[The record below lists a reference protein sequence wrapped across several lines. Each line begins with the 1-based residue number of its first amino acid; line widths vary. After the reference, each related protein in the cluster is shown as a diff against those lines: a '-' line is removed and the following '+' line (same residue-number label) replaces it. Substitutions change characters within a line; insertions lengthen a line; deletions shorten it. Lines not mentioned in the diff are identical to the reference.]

1 MNRQYNK
8 LYEFGD
14 FRLNA
19 SERVLQRQGT
29 DVPLPSKV
37 FDILLVLVENHGH
50 VVDKEQLMNEVWPDT
65 FVEENNLKVYISS
78 LRKALGENLAGQK
91 YIETLPKRGYR
102 FIAGITR
109 LVDKD
114 AELIVEKHTVA
125 NIRIEETEEITP
137 GETTNLETTGKTEVA
152 VTVSRRTT
160 LARVLPAVA
169 VLLVVFAIAVTWM
182 VIRSKSAVRGGP
194 IHSIAVLPLKPLSAE
209 ARDEYLG
216 PSLAD
221 ALITRLSGLRQIA
234 VRPSSAT
241 FAYDQPEQNPTLIG
255 QRLQVDALLMG
266 GVQKSGERLR
276 LTLQLVRVADGTT
289 LWANTFDE
297 SLRDIFTVQDSI
309 SEQVTRAL
317 ALVMTGEEKQQVIRH
332 QTVNAE
338 AYQLVLKGRY
348 FYNRRTEEGL
358 RTAIEYFQQ
367 AIDQDPT
374 NALAYAGIAECFLIL
389 STPEGVESM
398 PLGEGFPKAEAATIK
413 ALELDDTV
421 PEAHM
426 AMALVILLHPS
437 RFGAEREFKR
447 ALELNPNYA
456 LARNYYGNYLSLV
469 GRMDEAMEQYRYA
482 LEADPSSLI
491 INTNWGIVLY
501 RAGLYDQAI
510 DQLKK
515 TLQMDQTYFRAH
527 WALGQVYEQKMMYDA
542 AIDEFRQALPL
553 TGNQAQA
560 LAALSHAYA
569 AAKQMEPARKA
580 LAELQAL
587 SAKHYVSPF
596 QFAVAYAGIGD
607 KDRAF
612 AALEQGLQARQIRFV
627 VIRTDPR
634 FAALREDPRYTDL
647 LKRFPPVVQQP
658 TRQSSLQQRDL
669 PWKQGEGIDDLK
681 FLCA

>member
-1 MNRQYNK
+1 MNRQSDK

-19 SERVLQRQGT
+19 SERLLQKQGV
-29 DVPLPSKV
+29 DIPLPSKV

-50 VVDKEQLMNEVWPDT
+50 VVDKEQLMTQVWPDT
-65 FVEENNLKVYISS
+65 FVEENNLKVYISG
-78 LRKALGENLAGQK
+78 LRKALGENPEGKK

-102 FIAGITR
+102 FAAGITR

-125 NIRIEETEEITP
+125 NIRIEESEEIITD
-137 GETTNLETTGKTEVA
+137 EAINKTDVAIAAGLTRHRPVWQRA
-152 VTVSRRTT
+152 VT
-160 LARVLPAVA
+160 AIA
-169 VLLVVFAIAVTWM
+169 VLLIVAAIVTTWLI
-182 VIRSKSAVRGGP
+182 IRSKSAARGAT
-194 IHSIAVLPLKPLSAE
+194 IRSIAVLPLKPLSAE

-221 ALITRLSGLRQIA
+221 ALITRLSGLRQIT

-241 FAYDQPEQNPTLIG
+241 FVYEQTEQDPTLIG
-255 QRLQVDALLMG
+255 KQLQVDALLMG

-297 SLRDIFTVQDSI
+297 SLRDIFIVQDSI

-317 ALVMTGEEKQQVIRH
+317 ALVMTGEEKEQVAKH

-338 AYQLVLKGRY
+338 AYQLLLKGRY

-358 RTAIEYFQQ
+358 RTAIEYFEQ
-367 AIDQDPT
+367 AIDKDPT
-374 NALAYAGIAECFLIL
+374 YATAYAGIAESYLIL

-398 PLGEGFPKAEAATIK
+398 PLSEGFPKAEAATVK

-421 PEAHM
+421 PEAHL

-447 ALELNPNYA
+447 ALELSPNYA

-482 LEADPSSLI
+482 MEADPSSLV
-491 INTNWGIVLY
+491 INSNWGIVLY

-510 DQLKK
+510 EQLKK
-515 TLQMDQTYFRAH
+515 TLQIDPTYYRAH

-542 AIDEFRQALPL
+542 AIDEFQQALPL
-553 TGNQAQA
+553 TANQAQT

-569 AAKQMEPARKA
+569 AAKQIEPARQA
-580 LAELQAL
+580 LAQLQAL
-587 SAKHYVSPF
+587 SAKHYVSPY
-596 QFAVAYAGIGD
+596 QFAVAYAGLGD
-607 KDRAF
+607 KDQAF

-627 VIRTDPR
+627 VIKTDPR
-634 FAALREDPRYTDL
+634 FATLRNDPRYADL
-647 LKRFPPVVQQP
+647 LKRFPPVAQQSKP
-658 TRQSSLQQRDL
+658 
-669 PWKQGEGIDDLK
+669 
-681 FLCA
+681 